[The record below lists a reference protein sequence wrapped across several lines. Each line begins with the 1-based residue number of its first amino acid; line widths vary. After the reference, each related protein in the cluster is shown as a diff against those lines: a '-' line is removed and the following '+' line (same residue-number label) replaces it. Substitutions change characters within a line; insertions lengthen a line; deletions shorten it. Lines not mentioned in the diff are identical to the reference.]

1 MGFTVL
7 VYEHCHR
14 RYCFSSAGPGT
25 VQCRGANPV
34 SVSSPVTVVIGGVL
48 GTPCSVAASL
58 VLCRTV
64 LVLAL
69 MNQHLAI
76 DVIGTQQQTK
86 QIGNTAITLSDALID
101 ADERVSRQLLCSAVD
116 LVARNG
122 LRPLL
127 ETARLS
133 GLNLAYT
140 ALKAAGTNPETTP
153 HLAVLP
159 FT

>member
-1 MGFTVL
+1 MTRILIPDEDGNLTTMLTLSNNEQF
-7 VYEHCHR
+7 
-14 RYCFSSAGPGT
+14 
-25 VQCRGANPV
+25 
-34 SVSSPVTVVIGGVL
+34 
-48 GTPCSVAASL
+48 
-58 VLCRTV
+58 
-64 LVLAL
+64 AL
-69 MNQHLAI
+69 ETIERLN
-76 DVIGTQQQTK
+76 QQTK

-127 ETARLS
+127 ETARRS
-133 GLNLAYT
+133 DLNLAYT
-140 ALKAAGTNPETTP
+140 ALKAAGTNPDTTP